1 MTPNQKTN
9 EFKSYSLFNDIED
22 PAIRNRNRAVV
33 LANIAE
39 DNTDRK
45 TKRINVKGSTL
56 ILGYFQHVSDDD
68 KQDVMKRF
76 AEDMKSRGFALVAQ

>member
-1 MTPNQKTN
+1 MTPNQKNN

-22 PAIRNRNRAVV
+22 VNVRNRNRAVV

-56 ILGYFQHVSDDD
+56 ILGYFNLVSEDDRR
-68 KQDVMKRF
+68 DVMTQF
-76 AEDMKSRGFALVAQ
+76 AENMRSRGFALVP

>member
-1 MTPNQKTN
+1 MTQNQKNN

-22 PAIRNRNRAVV
+22 EAIRNRNRAVV

-45 TKRINVKGSTL
+45 SKRINIKGSTL
-56 ILGYFQHVSDDD
+56 ILGYFNCVDEADRHS
-68 KQDVMKRF
+68 VMSQF
-76 AEDMKSRGFALVAQ
+76 AENMRSRGFALVPQ